1 MTEALTT
8 TQHGAV
14 ALTSEETD
22 TLRKTVCKDLDD
34 NELRLFVAFCVQRKL
49 HPLAKH
55 VYPFKSGGRL
65 SFITSIDAMR
75 TIAHRSGQYD
85 GSEGPFWCG
94 KDGKWTDVWLSSE
107 RPLAAKFIDYRKD
120 CSHPFVGII
129 LASEY
134 QGQAVA
140 KAMPTHMLA
149 KAAEAIAHRKA
160 FPEDLGGMYEKD
172 EMPPEIDVTPPKPTA
187 SAGRLSLASVTK
199 ALPDAIEGVYT
210 EIPPESPAEPASE
223 PDVAFPGEGDAP
235 AYADPVDVLKA
246 IKALKSVGIE
256 GEDLYSL
263 LGGDPETF
271 EVDVDRVSPADLEAA
286 RAAWKKRAKK

>member
-1 MTEALTT
+1 MTESLVA
-8 TQHGAV
+8 TQHGAI
-14 ALTSEETD
+14 SISDDEFE
-22 TLRKTVCKDLDD
+22 TLRRTVCKDLDN
-34 NELRLFVAFCVQRKL
+34 NELKLFVAFCVQRKL

-85 GSEGPFWCG
+85 GSEGPYWCG
-94 KDGKWTDVWLSSE
+94 KDGKWVDVWLSPE

-120 CSHPFVGII
+120 CAHPFVGII

-134 QGQAVA
+134 QGQTVA
-140 KAMPTHMLA
+140 KSMPTHMLA

-172 EMPPEIDVTPPKPTA
+172 EMPPEIDVTPHPPPKPA
-187 SAGRLSLASVTK
+187 NGRLSLATVTQ
-199 ALPDAIEGVYT
+199 APAVVDAEVVG
-210 EIPPESPAEPASE
+210 ESPAEPASE
-223 PDVAFPGEGDAP
+223 PEAAFPGEPEGKV
-235 AYADPVDVLKA
+235 YADPVDVLKA
-246 IKALKSVGIE
+246 IKALKAVGIE

-263 LGGDPETF
+263 LGGDAETK
-271 EVDVDRVSPADLEAA
+271 EVDVDHVLPEDLEAA